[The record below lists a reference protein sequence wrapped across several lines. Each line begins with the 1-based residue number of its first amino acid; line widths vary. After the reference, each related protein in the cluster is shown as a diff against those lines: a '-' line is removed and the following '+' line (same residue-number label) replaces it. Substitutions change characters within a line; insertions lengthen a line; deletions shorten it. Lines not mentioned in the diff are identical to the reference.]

1 MKNRY
6 KRKLI
11 FVIAILSLSLVCCKS
26 KTEPINNIASWTL
39 DDGWTINGIDIRDDY
54 ANFILSYQDREIA
67 NVEISKFAEPSW
79 IDRETTADEFVQVY
93 LGQHAELKSSSELQL
108 DRKEEKIQKLVV
120 AWELSAAETE
130 NGVALPKDEI
140 WYFGFSKNKVLF
152 CAKLLDENAELEFE
166 TIMRTLKLNNDQ
178 SSDTHYEEGYTAGY
192 EAGYNDGKQQMTEN
206 KKCFAQ
212 FSGSFT
218 AAVEQLLPD
227 YCALP
232 GKTIAVVHFFQD
244 TPFLL
249 RFQEDLTGKLV
260 EGTSYVFEFKT
271 FEVEIPADEE
281 YPDILDY
288 MYSIEATD
296 YRVAEDSEIGLE
308 SKSPN
313 VEIVWK

>member
-1 MKNRY
+1 MK
-6 KRKLI
+6 KI
-11 FVIAILSLSLVCCKS
+11 IAIVLCLVLVLSLVGC
-26 KTEPINNIASWTL
+26 
-39 DDGWTINGIDIRDDY
+39 G
-54 ANFILSYQDREIA
+54 
-67 NVEISKFAEPSW
+67 
-79 IDRETTADEFVQVY
+79 
-93 LGQHAELKSSSELQL
+93 
-108 DRKEEKIQKLVV
+108 
-120 AWELSAAETE
+120 
-130 NGVALPKDEI
+130 
-140 WYFGFSKNKVLF
+140 
-152 CAKLLDENAELEFE
+152 
-166 TIMRTLKLNNDQ
+166 NNDQ
-178 SSDTHYEEGYTAGY
+178 SSDTHDTNYEEGYTAGY
-192 EAGYNDGKQQMTEN
+192 EAGYNDGKQQMAEN